1 MSLKNATDSIGFR
14 KDGTP
19 TADGSWTKKRMDD
32 AIKEIEAAPKVD
44 VDPKARVAMTQSALD
59 VEIKKR

>member
-1 MSLKNATDSIGFR
+1 MSLKNATDPIGFR

-19 TADGSWTKKRMDD
+19 TADGSWSKKRMDEE
-32 AIKEIEAAPKVD
+32 IKKIEAAPKVD
-44 VDPKARVAMTQSALD
+44 VDPKERALATQSALD